1 MKKALL
7 GLATLA
13 LYLLHQ
19 DVWFWRS
26 ARPFLL
32 GFLPVGLAYHALLPA
47 RVAPDA
53 AAGEHAWPAQL
64 ERETDTATNDTA
76 ARDPRA
82 DLRYLGVSIGVFAFR
97 HARPGGGRTSSRT
110 VRAVRV

>member
-1 MKKALL
+1 MKNALL

-32 GFLPVGLAYHALLPA
+32 GFLPVGLAYHALYCLLA
-47 RVAPDA
+47 SLLMMLLVR
-53 AAGEHAWPAQL
+53 HAWPAQL
-64 ERETDTATNDTA
+64 EREADT
-76 ARDPRA
+76 RDE
-82 DLRYLGVSIGVFAFR
+82 R
-97 HARPGGGRTSSRT
+97 HRRP
-110 VRAVRV
+110 

>member
-1 MKKALL
+1 MKNTLL

-32 GFLPVGLAYHALLPA
+32 GFLPVGLAYYALYCLPSM
-47 RVAPDA
+47 RVI
-53 AAGEHAWPAQL
+53 GSRKTLLLVRNAWPTQL
-64 ERETDTATNDTA
+64 EREADT
-76 ARDPRA
+76 RDEQHR
-82 DLRYLGVSIGVFAFR
+82 
-97 HARPGGGRTSSRT
+97 RP
-110 VRAVRV
+110 